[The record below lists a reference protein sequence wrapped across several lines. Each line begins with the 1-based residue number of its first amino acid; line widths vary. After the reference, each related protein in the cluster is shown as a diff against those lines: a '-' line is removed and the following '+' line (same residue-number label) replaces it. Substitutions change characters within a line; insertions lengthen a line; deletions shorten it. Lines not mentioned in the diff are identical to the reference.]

1 MVGDVW
7 SKLDVDVYFDELS
20 WVEIRK
26 FMNMYERLKPETK
39 ILILSTQQKYW
50 NKNLTL
56 TASDSDGSVYESKIQ
71 SYKTLLVGKFC

>member
-20 WVEIRK
+20 WIEIRK

-39 ILILSTQQKYW
+39 ILIFSTQQKY
-50 NKNLTL
+50 
-56 TASDSDGSVYESKIQ
+56 
-71 SYKTLLVGKFC
+71 

>member
-20 WVEIRK
+20 WVEIK

-39 ILILSTQQKYW
+39 ILILSTQQKY
-50 NKNLTL
+50 
-56 TASDSDGSVYESKIQ
+56 
-71 SYKTLLVGKFC
+71 

>member
-39 ILILSTQQKYW
+39 ILILSTQQKY
-50 NKNLTL
+50 
-56 TASDSDGSVYESKIQ
+56 
-71 SYKTLLVGKFC
+71 LVKLISGWDVPAQNSSPQKARTEHM